1 MDDRIEQLRA
11 RVAEVDR
18 SLLAGM
24 NERLALVAELRDEKA
39 DRGVPFVD
47 PDQERRVVNAL
58 LQANGGPLTDDG
70 VRELVEAVLALT
82 KRELDRLT

>member
-1 MDDRIEQLRA
+1 VDDRIEQLRA

-39 DRGVPFVD
+39 DLGVPFVD
-47 PDQERRVVNAL
+47 PDQERRVVSAL
-58 LQANGGPLTDDG
+58 LQANDGPLTDDG
-70 VRELVEAVLALT
+70 VRELAESVLALT
-82 KRELDRLT
+82 KRELDRLS